1 MVCFDETVSGDI
13 VKESVIIRVLIDT
26 KISDVVETT
35 LLVVRVDTIVSDV
48 RLAVVIVDEW
58 IERVDFVDT
67 SSIVVWFN
75 ETVSEDKVK
84 ETIVVSVEVDFRV
97 SDVVGSIKIVVRI
110 GTIVSDER
118 VSVVID
124 DEKKEKFGFVD
135 SSTLEFCADETDAVD
150 MVKDTVGICLL
161 VDLMD
166 TEVEVPS
173 LLVVRV
179 DTMVSDGRLSVV
191 INDEG

>member
-1 MVCFDETVSGDI
+1 VVCVDKTFSGDI
-13 VKESVIIRVLIDT
+13 VIESVIIRVLIDT

-97 SDVVGSIKIVVRI
+97 SDVVGSIEIFVRI

-124 DEKKEKFGFVD
+124 NEKKE
-135 SSTLEFCADETDAVD
+135 
-150 MVKDTVGICLL
+150 
-161 VDLMD
+161 
-166 TEVEVPS
+166 
-173 LLVVRV
+173 
-179 DTMVSDGRLSVV
+179 
-191 INDEG
+191 

>member
-1 MVCFDETVSGDI
+1 
-13 VKESVIIRVLIDT
+13 VLIDT

-97 SDVVGSIKIVVRI
+97 SDVVGSIEIFVRI

-124 DEKKEKFGFVD
+124 NEKKE
-135 SSTLEFCADETDAVD
+135 
-150 MVKDTVGICLL
+150 
-161 VDLMD
+161 
-166 TEVEVPS
+166 
-173 LLVVRV
+173 
-179 DTMVSDGRLSVV
+179 
-191 INDEG
+191 

>member
-1 MVCFDETVSGDI
+1 MISEENEEEKELVINDDEKVFVIEGIELEIEVETFVVSVFVEFMV
-13 VKESVIIRVLIDT
+13 
-26 KISDVVETT
+26 SDVVETSWLVT
-35 LLVVRVDTIVSDV
+35 LVDTK
-48 RLAVVIVDEW
+48 
-58 IERVDFVDT
+58 
-67 SSIVVWFN
+67 
-75 ETVSEDKVK
+75 VSEW
-84 ETIVVSVEVDFRV
+84 RV
-97 SDVVGSIKIVVRI
+97 
-110 GTIVSDER
+110 T
-118 VSVVID
+118 VVID

-135 SSTLEFCADETDAVD
+135 LSTLEFCADETDAVD

-161 VDLMD
+161 VDLME